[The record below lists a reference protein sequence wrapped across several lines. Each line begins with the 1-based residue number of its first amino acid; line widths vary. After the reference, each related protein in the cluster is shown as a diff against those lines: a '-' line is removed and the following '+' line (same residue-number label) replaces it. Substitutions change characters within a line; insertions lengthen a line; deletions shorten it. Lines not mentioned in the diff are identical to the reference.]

1 MKKVNHYFS
10 SYSAN
15 KTAIIKDAFDFD
27 VKLSGHVTNKKIN
40 LYKDA
45 QYFTNYE
52 TLYSKLD
59 DVNEQAKKFSVRFL
73 TIRLQNSAW
82 ISGHSLWSQHEDTI
96 NPTDKFRVY
105 LRIFDKMF
113 KKELTKDR
121 VRKIIAK
128 IENNIVEKINKEK
141 SL

>member
-73 TIRLQNSAW
+73 TIRLQNSA
-82 ISGHSLWSQHEDTI
+82 
-96 NPTDKFRVY
+96 
-105 LRIFDKMF
+105 
-113 KKELTKDR
+113 
-121 VRKIIAK
+121 
-128 IENNIVEKINKEK
+128 
-141 SL
+141 